1 MRIRSVKLSR
11 SGSIILSFCAILSAG
26 ALLAKSI
33 GGGYHLLK
41 TYKIGGGDGKTEYWD
56 YITFDDSARRLYL
69 SHGTEV
75 KVVNADTGE
84 VVGTI
89 PGFQRD
95 HGIVLVKKLNKGFV
109 TDGNANQVAVFD
121 IKTLKVTGQIKV
133 GEGPDCII
141 YDPASKHV
149 FVMNGG
155 SKDATAIDPV
165 TEKVVG
171 TVPMGGRPEYAVAD
185 GKGMIYDNIQ
195 DKNEVAVLDS
205 HSLTVKARW
214 LIAPAER
221 AASLA
226 MDRQHR
232 RLFIGGRNKTFA
244 IMDADTGKVIQTFPI
259 GDGVDANVYEPKT
272 GLVFASTREGILHIF
287 HEDTPDKF
295 SLVENVKTEPG
306 ARNMALDPKTH
317 DVYLD
322 TADLGQPPAPTAQQP
337 NPQAPAIPGTFRLLV
352 FGK

>member
-1 MRIRSVKLSR
+1 MKISR
-11 SGSIILSFCAILSAG
+11 GVWIVLAMSACLSAG
-26 ALLAKSI
+26 VLLAKTTGS
-33 GGGYHLLK
+33 GYHLLK

-56 YITFDDSARRLYL
+56 YITFDDATRRLYL

-89 PGFQRD
+89 PGFKRD
-95 HGIVLVKKLNKGFV
+95 HGVVLVKELNKGFV
-109 TDGNANQVAVFD
+109 TDGNANQVVVFD

-133 GEGPDCII
+133 GEDPDCII
-141 YDPASKHV
+141 YDPATKHV
-149 FVMNGG
+149 FAMDGG
-155 SKDATAIDPV
+155 SKEATAIDPV

-195 DKNEVAVLDS
+195 DKNEVAALDS
-205 HSLTVKARW
+205 RSLTIKARW
-214 LIAPAER
+214 PILPAER
-221 AASLA
+221 AASLT

-244 IMDADTGKVIQTFPI
+244 IMNADTGKVIQTFPI

-272 GLVFASTREGILHIF
+272 GLIFAATREGILHIF
-287 HEDTPDKF
+287 HEDSPDKF

-352 FGK
+352 YGK

>member
-1 MRIRSVKLSR
+1 MKISR
-11 SGSIILSFCAILSAG
+11 SGSIILAFCAILSAG
-26 ALLAKSI
+26 VVLAKTTGS
-33 GGGYHLLK
+33 GYHLLK
-41 TYKIGGGDGKTEYWD
+41 KYSIGGGDGKTEYWD

-89 PGFQRD
+89 PGFQRN
-95 HGIVLVKKLNKGFV
+95 HGIVLVKELNKGFV
-109 TDGNANQVAVFD
+109 TDGNAGQVVVFD
-121 IKTLKVTGQIKV
+121 IKALKVTGQIKV
-133 GEGPDCII
+133 GEDPDCII

-155 SKDATAIDPV
+155 SKDATAIDPA

-171 TVPMGGRPEYAVAD
+171 TAAMGGRPEYAVAD
-185 GKGMIYDNIQ
+185 GKGTIFDNIQ
-195 DKNEVAVLDS
+195 DKNEVAALDT
-205 HSLTVKARW
+205 HSLQIKSRW
-214 LIAPAER
+214 PIAPAER
-221 AASLA
+221 AASLT

-272 GLVFASTREGILHIF
+272 GFVFAATREGILHIF

-295 SLVENVKTEPG
+295 SLVENVTTEPG

-317 DVYLD
+317 DVFLD

-352 FGK
+352 YGK

>member
-1 MRIRSVKLSR
+1 MKRLAMKMTRWGASVLA
-11 SGSIILSFCAILSAG
+11 LCLVLPAG
-26 ALLAKSI
+26 ILLAKAVN
-33 GGGYHLLK
+33 GGYHLLK
-41 TYKIGGGDGKTEYWD
+41 TYRIGGGDSKTEYWD
-56 YITFDDSARRLYL
+56 YINFDESSRRLYL

-95 HGIVLVKKLNKGFV
+95 HGIALVKELNKGFIS
-109 TDGNANQVAVFD
+109 DGNAGEVAVFD
-121 IKTLKVTGQIKV
+121 IKTLKVTGKIKV
-133 GEGPDCII
+133 GEDPDCII
-141 YDPASKHV
+141 YEPFSKRV

-155 SKDATAIDPV
+155 SKDAMAIDPA

-171 TVPMGGRPEYAVAD
+171 TAPMGGRPEYAVSD

-195 DKNEVAVLDS
+195 DKNEVAALDL
-205 HSLTVKARW
+205 HSMTIKARW
-214 LIAPAER
+214 PIAPAER
-221 AASLA
+221 AASLT

-232 RLFIGGRNKTFA
+232 RLFIGGRNKVFA
-244 IMDADTGKVIQTFPI
+244 IMDADTGKVLQTFPI

-272 GLVFASTREGILHIF
+272 GLVFAATREGILHIF

-317 DVYLD
+317 DVFLD
-322 TADLGQPPAPTAQQP
+322 TADLGQPPAPTPQQP

-352 FGK
+352 YGR